1 MPTDLETA
9 NAQIVFV
16 VAMAR
21 NRVIGHDNQ
30 LPWRLPGDLR
40 HFKSLT
46 LGKPVIMGRKTFASI
61 GRPLPKRTNI
71 VLTRSPEFAS
81 AGVLTAHDP
90 EEALATA
97 KAHAQGG
104 EIMVIGGA
112 QIYARL
118 FPQADRIE
126 LTRVDTEVEGDAVFP
141 PMDAAEWRL
150 EQDREGAE
158 ATAENPG
165 YRFQTYRRIR

>member
-1 MPTDLETA
+1 MPDIE
-9 NAQIVFV
+9 IVLV

-21 NRVIGHDNQ
+21 NRVIGRGNR
-30 LPWRLPGDLR
+30 LPWHLPGDLR
-40 HFKSLT
+40 HFKALT

-71 VLTRSPEFAS
+71 VLSRTAESVG

-90 EEALATA
+90 EEAMTLA
-97 KAHAQGG
+97 KVHAEDG

-112 QIYARL
+112 QIYACL

-126 LTRVDTEVEGDAVFP
+126 LTRVDMEIKGDAVFP
-141 PMDAAEWRL
+141 PMDTTQWRL
-150 EQDREGAE
+150 EKDRVGAE
-158 ATAENPG
+158 ATAKNPG
-165 YRFQTYRRIR
+165 YRFQTYQRVAGQT